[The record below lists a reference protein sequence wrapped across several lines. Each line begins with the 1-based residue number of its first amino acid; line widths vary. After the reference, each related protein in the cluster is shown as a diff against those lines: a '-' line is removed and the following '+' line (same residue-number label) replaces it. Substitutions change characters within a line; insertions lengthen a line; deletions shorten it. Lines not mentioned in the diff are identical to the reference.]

1 MSAYK
6 DEWIDILQKQ
16 KFNGWLIAS
25 DRKHIFINI
34 PDDQNIDL
42 VLEEFKMK
50 AQELKKKIKSKPDKL
65 GFFIGNSVDSKF
77 YEV

>member
-42 VLEEFKMK
+42 VLEEFKIK